1 MADQAVAISAA
12 LATQNAWQI
21 CGGLRGQKLAT
32 NTTLAFLF
40 SHFFFFHCGKIKP
53 HKPMNG
59 KTWQELCKNYG
70 SVRLIEHFEYWP
82 EDEHHFPIPLSF
94 LALPF
99 SHTKEVSITNTA
111 TANAPNGTSK
121 KKKKRKT
128 EKQRGNTRK
137 S

>member
-1 MADQAVAISAA
+1 MHNS
-12 LATQNAWQI
+12 WQI
-21 CGGLRGQKLAT
+21 KLLLYLQLWPHKMLGKYVA
-32 NTTLAFLF
+32 AFGAKNWLPTQHSLF
-40 SHFFFFHCGKIKP
+40 CFPIFFFHCGKIKP

-121 KKKKRKT
+121 KKKKK
-128 EKQRGNTRK
+128 KKN
-137 S
+137 

>member
-21 CGGLRGQKLAT
+21 CGGLRAKNWLPTQH
-32 NTTLAFLF
+32 NTL
-40 SHFFFFHCGKIKP
+40 FFFPAFFFLLCFCCKIKP

-82 EDEHHFPIPLSF
+82 EDEHQAFPFPPS
-94 LALPF
+94 P
-99 SHTKEVSITNTA
+99 S
-111 TANAPNGTSK
+111 PYP
-121 KKKKRKT
+121 
-128 EKQRGNTRK
+128 
-137 S
+137 

>member
-1 MADQAVAISAA
+1 MWRPSGPKTGYQH
-12 LATQNAWQI
+12 
-21 CGGLRGQKLAT
+21 
-32 NTTLAFLF
+32 NTRF
-40 SHFFFFHCGKIKP
+40 SIFPFFFFHCGKIKP

-99 SHTKEVSITNTA
+99 SHTKEVSITAEAYRWA
-111 TANAPNGTSK
+111 TRPECCQAN
-121 KKKKRKT
+121 KKRVC
-128 EKQRGNTRK
+128 K
-137 S
+137 SYTNAASFSCTLREN